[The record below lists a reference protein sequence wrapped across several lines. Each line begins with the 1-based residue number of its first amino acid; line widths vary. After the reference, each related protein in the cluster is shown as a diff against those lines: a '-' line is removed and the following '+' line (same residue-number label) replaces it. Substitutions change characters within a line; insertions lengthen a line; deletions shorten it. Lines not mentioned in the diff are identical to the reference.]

1 MSAAVA
7 LAAVTALTGCSG
19 DSDDSTLSTS
29 EAGYRYVA
37 LVTPVNEAAVAL
49 QSTLTADPPRRRAE
63 IQQAAGRYV
72 DASLQFKEDAEDTEW
87 PESVS
92 DDIAFLVFSN
102 GRALDGIRAL
112 SRVQTRA
119 DLQTWGRERGPEVS
133 SALSDATV
141 ASGDI
146 RKELGL
152 PSPSSPAT

>member
-1 MSAAVA
+1 MSVAVA
-7 LAAVTALTGCSG
+7 LAALTALTGCSG
-19 DSDDSTLSTS
+19 DADDSTLSTS

-49 QSTLTADPPRRRAE
+49 QGTLKADPPRRAE

-72 DASLQFKEDAEDTEW
+72 DASLQFKEDAEDTQW

-112 SRVQTRA
+112 ARVETRA

-141 ASGDI
+141 ASSDI
-146 RKELGL
+146 RRELGL